1 MPASAENFLL
11 SHEQSA
17 WLGWPA
23 RWLAVLCAVA
33 VTIGGLHLVAPAPE
47 RRADQA
53 ARTVSAAEGFAEAAV
68 SVFADSAV
76 GSDPVLTAG
85 QRRAGLPTD
94 PVVGLTSQTPAGPV
108 QVVLPGGLGAAQ
120 HTPGGQIV
128 YPNVGAGFDMLAE
141 NTASGTRTVAR
152 ISDPAGPRMVTTFV
166 RTPADTVMLAHTNGY
181 LTINKATPAAE
192 TLGMF
197 SPAETRDAT
206 GKLVPSSYV
215 VKQLAPQLYV
225 LAEVI
230 DPRPDTA
237 WPVYVDPPLHV
248 GGPGVPLPAGLFDS
262 VTSAVSSVADTV
274 TSAASTAVSATVSGA
289 KTVGTFVKENPL
301 ESAMLV
307 GGVALALT
315 GVGGP
320 ASAAM
325 IASATV
331 NLASATVDI
340 AAAAMPDNQALGI
353 ASDVLGA
360 ASMVTPQGAAKKAAR
375 EGAELAV
382 EQLAKHADE
391 VVDVAKAAPSPPAQ
405 LADQV
410 AAAGAAKT
418 PVTPG
423 ASPKAPNAPPAA
435 AKPAEVPCAGQSFT
449 PDTLVLLADGTNR
462 PISQLRGGDQVWS
475 TNPASGQSGP
485 QTVQAVLVNH
495 DTNLL
500 DLTITNAAGA
510 SSVINTT
517 SGHPFYSPNRAD
529 STTTALAASTTPNQD
544 YGPGWTEAK
553 DLRPGDAL
561 YTPNGAAAQVKS
573 ATPVAGDAD
582 MWDLTVETTH
592 TFYITT
598 PTASV
603 LVHNCPVAGPDLP
616 VPDAAKPK
624 PATDGKDIT
633 PKVKDHVTADR
644 VSKSPDGNL
653 RCENPHCAQRVY
665 RQEGRTRKGDK
676 IPPNRAQFDHDAQPK
691 SRGGTGGTNG
701 EDVKILCARC
711 NGPAGKSDK
720 TPEEWAE
727 VQKYVGQDSRRIIQE
742 HVRVHGEPPDGV
754 IRTPNLRPQAAER
767 NDEAQAHTQATAS
780 QHRDA
785 AISRTREANKAP
797 SQDNTSSATAK
808 SQDGGKKKGDK
819 KKSDKK
825 NKKNDKNKKK
835 TKKKNKKSKQ
845 NHKKPK

>member
-1 MPASAENFLL
+1 M
-11 SHEQSA
+11 
-17 WLGWPA
+17 GWPA
-23 RWLAVLCAVA
+23 RWMAVLCAVA
-33 VTIGGLHLVAPAPE
+33 VTIGGLHLVAPAPGH
-47 RRADQA
+47 RADRLQPS
-53 ARTVSAAEGFAEAAV
+53 VSAAQGFADAAV
-68 SVFADSAV
+68 AAFTDSGV
-76 GSDPVLTAG
+76 GSDPAMTAE
-85 QRRAGLPTD
+85 QRRAGLPD
-94 PVVGLTSQTPAGPV
+94 QPVVGLTSQTPAGPV
-108 QVVLPGGLGAAQ
+108 QVVLPGGLGAGQ
-120 HTPGGQIV
+120 NTPGGQVV
-128 YPNVGAGFDMLAE
+128 YPNAGAGFDMLAE

-152 ISDPAGPRMVTTFV
+152 IQDPAGPRMVTTFV
-166 RTPADTVMLAHTNGY
+166 RTPADTVMLAHANGY

-192 TLGMF
+192 TIGMF

-237 WPVYVDPPLHV
+237 WPIYVDPPLHV
-248 GGPGVPLPAGLFDS
+248 GGPGYPLPAGLFDS

-274 TSAASTAVSATVSGA
+274 TSAASTAMSATVSGA

-331 NLASATVDI
+331 NLASASVDI

-360 ASMVTPQGAAKKAAR
+360 ASMVTPQGAAKKAVR

-382 EQLAKHADE
+382 EQLAKHADD

-405 LADQV
+405 LADEV

-423 ASPKAPNAPPAA
+423 TSPKAPNAPPAA

-462 PISQLRGGDQVWS
+462 PISQLRVGDQVWS
-475 TNPASGQSGP
+475 ANPASGQSGP

-495 DTNLL
+495 DADLL
-500 DLTITNAAGA
+500 DLTITNAAGV

-517 SGHPFYSPNRAD
+517 SGHPFYSPVRAD
-529 STTTALAASTTPNQD
+529 STTIALAASTTPTQD

-553 DLRPGDAL
+553 DLRSGDAL
-561 YTPNGAAAQVKS
+561 YTPNGVAAQVKS
-573 ATPVAGDAD
+573 TTPVPGDAD
-582 MWDLTVETTH
+582 MWDLTIETTH

-616 VPDAAKPK
+616 VPTPLSRNQPPTARTSHRRSRITSPRTGYRRALTAICAAKTPTAPNASTARK
-624 PATDGKDIT
+624 EERVKATRFHPTVPSSTTTPNRNHAAAPVAPTVKTSRFYVHDATDPPAKATKHPRNGRRSKNMS
-633 PKVKDHVTADR
+633 DR
-644 VSKSPDGNL
+644 
-653 RCENPHCAQRVY
+653 
-665 RQEGRTRKGDK
+665 
-676 IPPNRAQFDHDAQPK
+676 
-691 SRGGTGGTNG
+691 
-701 EDVKILCARC
+701 
-711 NGPAGKSDK
+711 
-720 TPEEWAE
+720 TPE
-727 VQKYVGQDSRRIIQE
+727 G
-742 HVRVHGEPPDGV
+742 
-754 IRTPNLRPQAAER
+754 
-767 NDEAQAHTQATAS
+767 
-780 QHRDA
+780 
-785 AISRTREANKAP
+785 
-797 SQDNTSSATAK
+797 
-808 SQDGGKKKGDK
+808 
-819 KKSDKK
+819 
-825 NKKNDKNKKK
+825 
-835 TKKKNKKSKQ
+835 
-845 NHKKPK
+845 